1 VTLRLARIGKD
12 LQSRL
17 KRMFDTPLEA
27 DATPLEICQAA
38 LDEIERKLQ
47 PIGRGQRVFP
57 YTRIVVRVVGQTGSD
72 RAALEA
78 AFAGFDARL
87 RERLAELRCQPPR
100 TLEAKVVIAR
110 KVPSDWPAS
119 RLFVIDYQTQQEA
132 TSQAPQASER
142 PPVHITI
149 LKGAA
154 SRKAYSFTDQV
165 ISIGRTADPTD
176 ETGRVR
182 RNRIAFLDTADG
194 VTETVGRAHAH
205 IRFVAQS
212 REYRLFDDG
221 SSNGTAIVRH
231 GSTIPVL
238 ARDPRGVRVRSGD
251 EIQIGR
257 ALLRIAIGPQEAD
270 GQSARA
276 R

>member
-1 VTLRLARIGKD
+1 MSLRLSHIGKD

-47 PIGRGQRVFP
+47 PIGRGRRVFP
-57 YTRIVVRVVGQTGSD
+57 YTRVVVRVGQTTND
-72 RAALEA
+72 RVALEA
-78 AFAGFDARL
+78 AFAGFDGRL
-87 RERLAELRCQPPR
+87 RERLAELRCQPPSA
-100 TLEAKVVIAR
+100 LEAKVVILKKIPA
-110 KVPSDWPAS
+110 DWPSS
-119 RLFVIDYQTQQEA
+119 RLFLIHYQTPQEIA
-132 TSQAPQASER
+132 ASAQNAADTL
-142 PPVHITI
+142 PVHITI

-154 SRKAYSFTDQV
+154 ARKAYNFTDQV

-205 IRFVAQS
+205 IRFDARS
-212 REYRLFDDG
+212 REYRVFDDG
-221 SSNGTAIVRH
+221 SSNGTAIVRN

-238 ARDPRGVRVRSGD
+238 PRDPRGVRVRSGD

-257 ALLRIAIGPQEAD
+257 ALIRIAIGSQQSE
-270 GQSARA
+270 GQSAKA